1 MPRTKAVKKK
11 TSPELCGYS
20 HAVIPIILEQKKQ
33 IHIGLEQKSTEFL
46 HKLRAQLTK
55 LKLSIPK
62 NIADKTIGE
71 LDTLQLTVA
80 EVCQVIEYRD
90 RVANC
95 RRLHGPQG
103 LYPAVR
109 RQSLISTKH
118 RDRRFL
124 RPFTARLHQRSNRTC
139 PR

>member
-11 TSPELCGYS
+11 ASAELCGYS
-20 HAVIPIILEQKKQ
+20 HALIPIILEQKKQ
-33 IHIGLEQKSTEFL
+33 IHIGLEQKSTEFV

-71 LDTLQLTVA
+71 LLTVA

-95 RRLHGPQG
+95 RRLHGPRG
-103 LYPAVR
+103 PYPPVR

-124 RPFTARLHQRSNRTC
+124 RPFTARLHQRSSRTC

>member
-1 MPRTKAVKKK
+1 MKYFAQNKMPRTKAVKKK

-20 HAVIPIILEQKKQ
+20 HALIPIILEQKKQ

-71 LDTLQLTVA
+71 LVGCMSYID
-80 EVCQVIEYRD
+80 
-90 RVANC
+90 
-95 RRLHGPQG
+95 
-103 LYPAVR
+103 
-109 RQSLISTKH
+109 
-118 RDRRFL
+118 
-124 RPFTARLHQRSNRTC
+124 
-139 PR
+139 